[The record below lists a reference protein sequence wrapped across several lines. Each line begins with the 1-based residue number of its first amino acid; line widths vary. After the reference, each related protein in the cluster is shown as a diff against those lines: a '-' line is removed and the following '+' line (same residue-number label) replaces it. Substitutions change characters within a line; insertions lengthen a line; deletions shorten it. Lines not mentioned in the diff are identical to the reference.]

1 MVFDPKDSSRP
12 YSSVGPNGQDRVS
25 IGLCRAGS
33 HAGCHVLYYSQ
44 FSATPEWYLL
54 EFAGPD
60 CMVEIQDSDYS
71 FFAED
76 KSEMEEMLASFNI
89 VWFDGDEAKTLIS
102 AHFPGA
108 GPGLLQR
115 CIGWVTHWRTRIW
128 H

>member
-1 MVFDPKDSSRP
+1 MLDVMFSTTPSFQLHPSGISS
-12 YSSVGPNGQDRVS
+12 SSPDRTAWWKSKTVTT
-25 IGLCRAGS
+25 
-33 HAGCHVLYYSQ
+33 H
-44 FSATPEWYLL
+44 
-54 EFAGPD
+54 
-60 CMVEIQDSDYS
+60 

-108 GPGLLQR
+108 GPGLLER